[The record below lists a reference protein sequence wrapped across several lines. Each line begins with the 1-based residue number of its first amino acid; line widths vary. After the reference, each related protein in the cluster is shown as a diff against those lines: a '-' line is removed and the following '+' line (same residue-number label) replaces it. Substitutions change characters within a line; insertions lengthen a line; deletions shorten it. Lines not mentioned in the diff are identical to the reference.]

1 MKDLPSKVLV
11 IFCSPETVGLS
22 DSLVE
27 SWQLSLKV
35 KPVNILQLV
44 LILDKICHEEGI
56 LSDNGGLT
64 LIAKNSDSNVR
75 KGIRL
80 LELIVD
86 KNGDATFSKVTNALR
101 ELSIID

>member
-11 IFCSPETVGLS
+11 IFCSPEAVGLS
-22 DSLVE
+22 DRLVE
-27 SWQLSLKV
+27 SWQLSLNV
-35 KPVNILQLV
+35 KPVNVLQLV
-44 LILDKICHEEGI
+44 LILDKICHEEGV